1 MKASQ
6 LVTETKTKLDSHL
19 AGQSSLIE
27 PARAHIESCEKKLE
41 PLIEEE
47 ERIKKH
53 CGELEK
59 QAKEKKKL
67 LYKQRKRINLLE
79 KQHAQ
84 GSGSEGREGI
94 E

>member
-47 ERIKKH
+47 ERIKKQ
-53 CGELEK
+53 CAELEVRLF
-59 QAKEKKKL
+59 ELDYYLYSVVL
-67 LYKQRKRINLLE
+67 LSCL
-79 KQHAQ
+79 
-84 GSGSEGREGI
+84 
-94 E
+94 